1 MKNKFKVILYYLLIT
16 FNTFVFAVEKN
27 DANILKIGVLTPMS
41 GEMKNLGEELLYA
54 INLALHDINNK
65 NIKIYPKDS
74 GSNREVLI
82 KSCEEFEKEG
92 IKIIIGL
99 FDSKYSNEIYKFKN
113 LTFVSLSNI
122 DSSIKENI
130 LMVGI
135 NLESQLLAIKKF
147 IKNQKKNKTVILFP
161 KNEYSK
167 HVEKNIKLI
176 DFSNSR
182 VFKYYKDPKIL
193 TRQIE
198 KLTNYKQRK
207 KNLESRIKKLE
218 KSEEPKDLRE
228 LTKLKQRY
236 TLGKINFDSIVIIDF
251 GDSLKS
257 VLTSLAY
264 TDVSE
269 KDVLIIT
276 GNQWF
281 DSTILEESSIKSF
294 YFPSVNLKNFKK
306 FNENF
311 NQSYGYKPNEIT
323 ILAYDSIGL
332 IYYIWSKKGKIDSV
346 NSFVFKN
353 EIKGKIGKFKISED
367 KVLQKLNIYK
377 LEEGNFI
384 KNNL

>member
-182 VFKYYKDPKIL
+182 VFKYDKDPKIL

-218 KSEEPKDLRE
+218 KSGEPKDLRE

-264 TDVSE
+264 TDVTE